1 MAADC
6 NKIKFALIMTL
17 SICNNAISLPAYS
30 EIKNFKPT
38 TINIEQRR
46 QVRYD
51 SYVLGPGDSLQIEII
66 DIPELSGSYSIGPD
80 GTLYLPRLRAVYA
93 SGLTIEE
100 LRSFLTQQFSS
111 FVKRPRLY
119 VLPIG
124 FRPIRVFVGGE
135 VKRPGYYQLSGANF
149 TQQTENQALGVGAGL
164 NRSAVDGTAAG
175 QTNVSNLISSPLSG
189 LSTPLP
195 TVFDALRTA
204 QGLTPYSDLRKVT
217 VTRRLPEGEGGG
229 KVRTEL
235 NFLNV
240 IISGDESQNLRLF
253 DGDVVVVTKSDE
265 ILRDQLV
272 KAGQTNINPQFLE
285 VFVSGR
291 VKKPGPQILPQAS
304 TLNQAIISAGGTKIL
319 KGKVEFVRFSLEGEV
334 DRRRFSYNPGAPAG
348 ENSNPVLMAGDI
360 IRVEE
365 SILSATLEVVNEIS
379 APVVTG
385 YGLYRI
391 FGTN

>member
-1 MAADC
+1 MARDR
-6 NKIKFALIMTL
+6 NKIKIILIMAF
-17 SICNNAISLPAYS
+17 SICSHTIALPANS
-30 EIKNFKPT
+30 QTKNIKPT
-38 TINIEQRR
+38 IINIEQRR

-119 VLPIG
+119 VRPIG
-124 FRPIRVFVGGE
+124 YRPIRVFVGGE

-149 TQQTENQALGVGAGL
+149 NLQQSAQQQSSSSGLGG
-164 NRSAVDGTAAG
+164 SAVDSKAANEIAVG
-175 QTNVSNLISSPLSG
+175 NLISSPFS
-189 LSTPLP
+189 SIALP

-235 NFLNV
+235 NFLNF
-240 IISGDESQNLRLF
+240 IISGDEIQNLRLF

-265 ILRDQLV
+265 VLRDQLL
-272 KAGQTNINPQFLE
+272 KAGQTNISPQFVQ

-291 VKKPGPQILPQAS
+291 VKQPGPQILPQAS
-304 TLNQAIISAGGTKIL
+304 TLNQAIISAGGAKVL
-319 KGKVEFVRFSLEGEV
+319 KGKVEFVRFTREGEV
-334 DRRRFSYNPGAPAG
+334 DRRRFNYNPSAPVEA
-348 ENSNPVLMAGDI
+348 NSNPVLMSGDI
-360 IRVEE
+360 IKIEE
-365 SILSATLEVVNEIS
+365 SAFSSTLEVLNEIT
-379 APVVTG
+379 APVLTG
-385 YGLYRI
+385 YSLYSI
-391 FGTN
+391 FGGNR

>member
-1 MAADC
+1 MTRDY
-6 NKIKFALIMTL
+6 NKIKIILIMAF
-17 SICNNAISLPAYS
+17 SICSHPIALPANS
-30 EIKNFKPT
+30 QTKNIKPT
-38 TINIEQRR
+38 IINIEQRR

-51 SYVLGPGDSLQIEII
+51 SYVLGPGDSLQIELI

-100 LRSFLTQQFSS
+100 LRSFLTQQFAS

-119 VLPIG
+119 VRPIG
-124 FRPIRVFVGGE
+124 YRPIRVFVGGE

-149 TQQTENQALGVGAGL
+149 NLQQSLQQQASSSGVGG
-164 NRSAVDGTAAG
+164 SAVDSKAANEIAVG
-175 QTNVSNLISSPLSG
+175 NLSSSPFS
-189 LSTPLP
+189 SIALP

-265 ILRDQLV
+265 ILRDQLL
-272 KAGQTNINPQFLE
+272 KAGQTNLSPQFVQ

-291 VKKPGPQILPQAS
+291 VKQPGPQILPQAS
-304 TLNQAIISAGGTKIL
+304 TLNQAIISAGGPKAL
-319 KGKVEFVRFSLEGEV
+319 KGKVEFVRFTREGEV
-334 DRRRFSYNPGAPAG
+334 DRRRFNYNPGAPA
-348 ENSNPVLMAGDI
+348 EANSNPVLMAGDI
-360 IRVEE
+360 IRVDD
-365 SILSATLEVVNEIS
+365 SILSATLEVVNEIT
-379 APVVTG
+379 APAITG
-385 YGLYRI
+385 YALYSI
-391 FGTN
+391 FGGNK

>member
-1 MAADC
+1 MARDR
-6 NKIKFALIMTL
+6 NKIKIILIMAL
-17 SICNNAISLPAYS
+17 SICSHTIALPANS
-30 EIKNFKPT
+30 QTKNIKPT
-38 TINIEQRR
+38 IINIEQRR

-100 LRSFLTQQFSS
+100 LRSFLTQQFAS

-119 VLPIG
+119 VRPIG
-124 FRPIRVFVGGE
+124 YRPIRVFVGGE
-135 VKRPGYYQLSGANF
+135 VKRPGYYQLSGASQLSAISEGANQQV
-149 TQQTENQALGVGAGL
+149 TQGQFIPSTAG
-164 NRSAVDGTAAG
+164 N
-175 QTNVSNLISSPLSG
+175 LSG
-189 LSTPLP
+189 ITTGPGGSLSTFATAFP

-265 ILRDQLV
+265 ILRDQLL
-272 KAGQTNINPQFLE
+272 KAGQTNLSPQFVQ

-291 VKKPGPQILPQAS
+291 VKQPGPQILPQAS
-304 TLNQAIISAGGTKIL
+304 TLNQAIISAGGPKVL
-319 KGKVEFVRFSLEGEV
+319 KGKVEFVRFTREGEV
-334 DRRRFSYNPGAPAG
+334 DRRRFNYNPGAPA
-348 ENSNPVLMAGDI
+348 EANSNPVLMAGDI
-360 IRVEE
+360 IRVDD
-365 SILSATLEVVNEIS
+365 SILSATLEVVNEIT
-379 APVVTG
+379 APAITG
-385 YGLYRI
+385 YALYSI
-391 FGTN
+391 FGGNR

>member
-1 MAADC
+1 MARDR
-6 NKIKFALIMTL
+6 NKIKIILIMAF
-17 SICNNAISLPAYS
+17 SICSHTIALPANS
-30 EIKNFKPT
+30 QTKNIKPT
-38 TINIEQRR
+38 IINIEQRR

-51 SYVLGPGDSLQIEII
+51 SYVLGPGDSLQIELI

-100 LRSFLTQQFSS
+100 LRRFLTQQFAS

-119 VLPIG
+119 VRPIG
-124 FRPIRVFVGGE
+124 YRPIRVFVGGE

-149 TQQTENQALGVGAGL
+149 NLQQSLQQQASSSGVGG
-164 NRSAVDGTAAG
+164 SAVDSKAANEIAVG
-175 QTNVSNLISSPLSG
+175 NLSSSPFS
-189 LSTPLP
+189 SIALP

-265 ILRDQLV
+265 ILRDQLL
-272 KAGQTNINPQFLE
+272 KAGQTNLSPQFVQ

-291 VKKPGPQILPQAS
+291 VKQPGPQILPQAS
-304 TLNQAIISAGGTKIL
+304 TLNQAIISAGGPKVL
-319 KGKVEFVRFSLEGEV
+319 KGKVEFVRFTREGEV
-334 DRRRFSYNPGAPAG
+334 DRRRFNYNPGAPA
-348 ENSNPVLMAGDI
+348 EANSNPVLMAGDI
-360 IRVEE
+360 IRVDD
-365 SILSATLEVVNEIS
+365 SILSATLEVVNEIT
-379 APVVTG
+379 APAITG
-385 YGLYRI
+385 YALYSI
-391 FGTN
+391 FGGNK

>member
-1 MAADC
+1 MTRDY
-6 NKIKFALIMTL
+6 NKIKIILIMAF
-17 SICNNAISLPAYS
+17 SICSHTIALPANS
-30 EIKNFKPT
+30 QTKNIKPT
-38 TINIEQRR
+38 IINIEQRR

-80 GTLYLPRLRAVYA
+80 GTLYLPRLRTVYA

-119 VLPIG
+119 VRPIG
-124 FRPIRVFVGGE
+124 YRPIRVFVGGE

-149 TQQTENQALGVGAGL
+149 NLQQSLQQQASSSGMGG
-164 NRSAVDGTAAG
+164 SAVDSKAANEIAVG
-175 QTNVSNLISSPLSG
+175 NLSSSPFS
-189 LSTPLP
+189 SIALP

-265 ILRDQLV
+265 ILRDQLL
-272 KAGQTNINPQFLE
+272 KAGQTNLSPQFVQ

-291 VKKPGPQILPQAS
+291 VKQPGPQILPQAS
-304 TLNQAIISAGGTKIL
+304 TLNQAIISAGGPKVL
-319 KGKVEFVRFSLEGEV
+319 KGKVEFVRFTREGEV
-334 DRRRFSYNPGAPAG
+334 DRRRFNYNPGAPA
-348 ENSNPVLMAGDI
+348 EANSNPVLMAGDI
-360 IRVEE
+360 IRVDD
-365 SILSATLEVVNEIS
+365 SILSATLEVVNEIT
-379 APVVTG
+379 APAITG
-385 YGLYRI
+385 YALYSI
-391 FGTN
+391 FGGNR

>member
-1 MAADC
+1 MARDR
-6 NKIKFALIMTL
+6 NKIKIILIMAL
-17 SICNNAISLPAYS
+17 SICSHTIALPANS
-30 EIKNFKPT
+30 QTKNIKPT
-38 TINIEQRR
+38 IINIEQRR

-100 LRSFLTQQFSS
+100 LRSFLTQQFAS

-119 VLPIG
+119 VRPIG
-124 FRPIRVFVGGE
+124 YRPIRVFVGGE

-149 TQQTENQALGVGAGL
+149 NLQQSSGSGVGG
-164 NRSAVDGTAAG
+164 SAVDSKAANEIAVG
-175 QTNVSNLISSPLSG
+175 NLISSPFS
-189 LSTPLP
+189 STALP

-265 ILRDQLV
+265 ILRDQLL
-272 KAGQTNINPQFLE
+272 KAGQTNLSPQFVQ

-291 VKKPGPQILPQAS
+291 VKQPGPQILPQAS
-304 TLNQAIISAGGTKIL
+304 TLNQAIISAGGPKVL
-319 KGKVEFVRFSLEGEV
+319 KGKVEFVRFTREGEV
-334 DRRRFSYNPGAPAG
+334 DRRRFNYNPGAPA
-348 ENSNPVLMAGDI
+348 EANSNPVLMAGDI
-360 IRVEE
+360 IRVDD
-365 SILSATLEVVNEIS
+365 SILSATLEVVNEIT
-379 APVVTG
+379 APAITG
-385 YGLYRI
+385 YALYGI
-391 FGTN
+391 FGGIK

>member
-1 MAADC
+1 MAGVC
-6 NKIKFALIMTL
+6 NKVKFALIMAL
-17 SICNNAISLPAYS
+17 SICSNVISLPAYS

-119 VLPIG
+119 VRPIG
-124 FRPIRVFVGGE
+124 YRPIRVFVGGE

-149 TQQTENQALGVGAGL
+149 TQQTENQALGVGAGP

-175 QTNVSNLISSPLSG
+175 QINVSNLTSSPFS
-189 LSTPLP
+189 STALP

-265 ILRDQLV
+265 ILRDQLL
-272 KAGQTNINPQFLE
+272 KAGQTNLSPQFVQ

-291 VKKPGPQILPQAS
+291 VKQPGPQILPQAS
-304 TLNQAIISAGGTKIL
+304 TLNQAIISAGGPKVL
-319 KGKVEFVRFSLEGEV
+319 KGKVEFVRFTREGEV
-334 DRRRFSYNPGAPAG
+334 DRRRFNYNPGAPA
-348 ENSNPVLMAGDI
+348 EANSNPVLMAGDI
-360 IRVEE
+360 IRVDD
-365 SILSATLEVVNEIS
+365 SIISATLEVVNEIT
-379 APVVTG
+379 APAITG
-385 YGLYRI
+385 FGLYRI

>member
-1 MAADC
+1 MARDR
-6 NKIKFALIMTL
+6 NKIKIILIMAF
-17 SICNNAISLPAYS
+17 SICSHTIALPANS
-30 EIKNFKPT
+30 QTKNIKPT
-38 TINIEQRR
+38 IINIEQRR

-51 SYVLGPGDSLQIEII
+51 SYVLGPGDNLQIEII

-119 VLPIG
+119 VRPIG
-124 FRPIRVFVGGE
+124 YRPIRVFVGGE

-149 TQQTENQALGVGAGL
+149 NLQQSLQQQASSSGVGG
-164 NRSAVDGTAAG
+164 SAVDSKAANEIAVG
-175 QTNVSNLISSPLSG
+175 NLISSPFS
-189 LSTPLP
+189 STALP

-265 ILRDQLV
+265 ILRDQLL
-272 KAGQTNINPQFLE
+272 KAGQTNLSPQFVQ

-291 VKKPGPQILPQAS
+291 VKQPGPQILPQAS
-304 TLNQAIISAGGTKIL
+304 TLNQAIISAGGPKVL
-319 KGKVEFVRFSLEGEV
+319 KGKVEFVRFTREGEV
-334 DRRRFSYNPGAPAG
+334 DRRRFNYNPGAPA
-348 ENSNPVLMAGDI
+348 EANSNPVLMAGDI
-360 IRVEE
+360 IRVDD
-365 SILSATLEVVNEIS
+365 SILSATLEVVNEIT
-379 APVVTG
+379 APAVTG
-385 YGLYRI
+385 YALYSI
-391 FGTN
+391 FGGNR

>member
-1 MAADC
+1 MARDR
-6 NKIKFALIMTL
+6 NKIKIILIMAF
-17 SICNNAISLPAYS
+17 SICSHTIALPANS
-30 EIKNFKPT
+30 QTKNIKPT
-38 TINIEQRR
+38 IINIEQRR

-119 VLPIG
+119 VRPIG
-124 FRPIRVFVGGE
+124 YRPIRVFVGGE

-149 TQQTENQALGVGAGL
+149 NLQQSAQQQSSSSGLGG
-164 NRSAVDGTAAG
+164 SAVDSKAANEIAVG
-175 QTNVSNLISSPLSG
+175 NLISSPFS
-189 LSTPLP
+189 STALP

-265 ILRDQLV
+265 ILRDQLL
-272 KAGQTNINPQFLE
+272 KAGQTNLSPQFVQ

-291 VKKPGPQILPQAS
+291 VKQPGPQILPQAS
-304 TLNQAIISAGGTKIL
+304 TLNQAIISAGGPKVL
-319 KGKVEFVRFSLEGEV
+319 KGKVEFVRFTREGEV
-334 DRRRFSYNPGAPAG
+334 DRRRFNYNPGAPA
-348 ENSNPVLMAGDI
+348 EANSNPVLMAGDI
-360 IRVEE
+360 IRVDD
-365 SILSATLEVVNEIS
+365 SILSATLEVVNEIT
-379 APVVTG
+379 APAITG
-385 YGLYRI
+385 YALYSI
-391 FGTN
+391 FGGNK

>member
-1 MAADC
+1 MAGDC

-119 VLPIG
+119 VRPIG
-124 FRPIRVFVGGE
+124 YRPIRVFVGGE

-149 TQQTENQALGVGAGL
+149 TQQTDAGS

-175 QTNVSNLISSPLSG
+175 QINVSNLTSSPFS
-189 LSTPLP
+189 STALP

-265 ILRDQLV
+265 ILRDQLL
-272 KAGQTNINPQFLE
+272 KAGQTNLSPQFVQ

-291 VKKPGPQILPQAS
+291 VKQPGPQILPQAS
-304 TLNQAIISAGGTKIL
+304 TLNQAIISAGGPKVL
-319 KGKVEFVRFSLEGEV
+319 KGKVEFVRFTREGEV
-334 DRRRFSYNPGAPAG
+334 DRRRFNYNPGAPA
-348 ENSNPVLMAGDI
+348 EANSNPVLMAGDI
-360 IRVEE
+360 IRVDD
-365 SILSATLEVVNEIS
+365 SILSATLEVVNEIT
-379 APVVTG
+379 APAITG

>member
-1 MAADC
+1 MTRDY
-6 NKIKFALIMTL
+6 NKIKIILIMAF
-17 SICNNAISLPAYS
+17 SICSHTIALPANS
-30 EIKNFKPT
+30 QTKNIKPT
-38 TINIEQRR
+38 IINIEQRR

-80 GTLYLPRLRAVYA
+80 GTLYLPRLRTVYA

-119 VLPIG
+119 VRPIG
-124 FRPIRVFVGGE
+124 YRPIRVFVGGE

-149 TQQTENQALGVGAGL
+149 NLQQSLQQQASSSGMGG
-164 NRSAVDGTAAG
+164 SAVDSKAANEIAVG
-175 QTNVSNLISSPLSG
+175 NLSSSPFS
-189 LSTPLP
+189 SIALP

-265 ILRDQLV
+265 ILRDQLL
-272 KAGQTNINPQFLE
+272 KAGQTNLSPQFVQ

-291 VKKPGPQILPQAS
+291 VKQPGPKYYRKQA
-304 TLNQAIISAGGTKIL
+304 
-319 KGKVEFVRFSLEGEV
+319 
-334 DRRRFSYNPGAPAG
+334 P
-348 ENSNPVLMAGDI
+348 
-360 IRVEE
+360 
-365 SILSATLEVVNEIS
+365 
-379 APVVTG
+379 
-385 YGLYRI
+385 
-391 FGTN
+391 